1 VAPFNHKQIIS
12 NATSCVTHAAT
23 LFLPVATLS
32 RSHARKTYAPMNIIK
47 FQTQIY
53 FITYILLYYQ
63 KKAQWVAHTTK

>member
-32 RSHARKTYAPMNIIK
+32 RSHARKTYAPCR
-47 FQTQIY
+47 F
-53 FITYILLYYQ
+53 
-63 KKAQWVAHTTK
+63 